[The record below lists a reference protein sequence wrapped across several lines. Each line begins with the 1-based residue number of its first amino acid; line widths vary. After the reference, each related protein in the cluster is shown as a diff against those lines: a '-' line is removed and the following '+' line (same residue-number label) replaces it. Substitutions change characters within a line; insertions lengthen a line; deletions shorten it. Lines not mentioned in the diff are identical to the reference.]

1 MAPLPWLCQTR
12 RCHFSRISSKFLPCR
27 PQWAE
32 ARRAQDLVFGA
43 AGRKCL
49 SFRRATPVK
58 RGSGGA
64 DDCERPLCE
73 GAHRNQPPGHF
84 WFLFGQTKRN
94 PPRRAESS
102 KNKSG
107 SDGIRHSHRKTV
119 LQAKRQSEALQEVLL
134 PTFLSRKVGQHFS
147 KMVATPW
154 PPPMHRVARPFLASS
169 RLAISCS
176 RVTMIRAPEAPTG

>member
-1 MAPLPWLCQTR
+1 MPDKAVSSQPHIFQIFTLQAPVGRGKKDARSCFRSR
-12 RCHFSRISSKFLPCR
+12 RTQVPIFQEGDP
-27 PQWAE
+27 
-32 ARRAQDLVFGA
+32 
-43 AGRKCL
+43 RK
-49 SFRRATPVK
+49 TGVW
-58 RGSGGA
+58 GA

-94 PPRRAESS
+94 PPRRVESS

-119 LQAKRQSEALQEVLL
+119 LQGKRQSEALQEVLL

-169 RLAISCS
+169 RFCISCS